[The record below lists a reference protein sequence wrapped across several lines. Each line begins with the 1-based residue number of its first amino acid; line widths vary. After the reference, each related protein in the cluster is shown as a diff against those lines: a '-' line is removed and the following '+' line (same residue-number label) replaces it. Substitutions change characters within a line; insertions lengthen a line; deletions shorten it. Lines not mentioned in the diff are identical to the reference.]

1 MLMLIMPPLTCCTRR
16 QELRPARLF
25 PFTTGRPRA
34 NSTGKQ
40 LVVARPN
47 MNMNM
52 KFHAPFLSSV
62 LALLLSSAAATDI
75 AEVVAAQHIAKIFN
89 ARCAAAGG
97 HGTKTGMIPWVGKL
111 GGTSSR
117 YVFNIGPE
125 NDCNIGLT
133 ESELWTSNLTDAG
146 TFRIKGA
153 PPTVSGE
160 QPAVLTAV
168 HKLLYVAG
176 DDASGEELWVS
187 DGTAEGTMLLKD
199 VRSGPEGSG
208 TSMLMACGTLVYFG
222 ADDGVH
228 GRELWASD
236 GTAADG
242 VLLRPDCSAQHQT
255 FRPLQ
260 RPSRQAHG
268 FQWSWRGRPWQR

>member
-1 MLMLIMPPLTCCTRR
+1 
-16 QELRPARLF
+16 
-25 PFTTGRPRA
+25 
-34 NSTGKQ
+34 
-40 LVVARPN
+40 
-47 MNMNM
+47 MNM

-236 GTAADG
+236 GTAEGTRLVADLSKG
-242 VLLRPDCSAQHQT
+242 AASSVLSIGECNTGQLFFGLGEGDAQ
-255 FRPLQ
+255 Q
-260 RPSRQAHG
+260 RFTSDGTAEGTKVAPET
-268 FQWSWRGRPWQR
+268 PKVEL